1 MANNRT
7 AIISLFLNNI
17 RQCDI
22 ARQLKIP
29 HQTVSKAITRYQELG
44 NDMDR
49 PRSGRPRTKN
59 TAKTRKYIRDRIKRN
74 SRVSMRKIA
83 RETGINRE
91 SARLIAKNELGL
103 RPYSY
108 KKFNSSRI
116 K

>member
-29 HQTVSKAITRYQELG
+29 HQTVSKAIKRYQELD

-59 TAKTRKYIRDRIKRN
+59 TAKTRKCIRARIKRN
-74 SRVSMRKIA
+74 SRVDEK
-83 RETGINRE
+83 NRE
-91 SARLIAKNELGL
+91 RN
-103 RPYSY
+103 RYQ
-108 KKFNSSRI
+108 SRI
-116 K
+116 CPSYSQK